1 MIIKK
6 VLIILSSIFLLASV
20 PAAIHPKENF
30 IKKAHQS
37 MDFTEYERAIGY
49 FNQALSANPNQKDVR
64 VGQGFAYFKLGKY
77 DDAIRVLNKELA
89 LFPDSLDAS
98 ILLGHVYFN
107 QEKYEEAAKLCK
119 GFDELLEKAVRENA
133 KKKKL
138 NLMRQRDREEF
149 KENYEYFFDKIR
161 KKNPNLGLPYF
172 ILGFH
177 HKKNGNFDKAEENFN
192 QAVKKGYS
200 SVACKAQLIDIELAR
215 ENWHEGV
222 TKSRVG
228 LQIENSKSEFY
239 FLMGYAY
246 YHLGEIDRAVYCF
259 DNAFKLRPY
268 EVEAAKNLGR
278 IYFNQNK
285 FKKATSFLKKVL
297 NRVPFDY
304 EARFLLDR
312 SSNEKPVQR
321 KENIPRITKDM
332 VDKVD
337 LEYKYV
343 FRSDINHIISVMNE
357 TALSLL
363 KSGHL
368 GKAIGLIRVFLEI
381 HDLSPDLNYNLANF
395 YRMNNDW
402 GKAIKYAWRT
412 TELKKDFRDAYDLVG
427 NIFFR
432 LEDYE
437 NAIIAYQKV
446 MDIGPRDALGYYNLG
461 CVYSA
466 MEDLDKAEESW
477 KNAISRE
484 KARKVKTKE
493 KASGD
498 ELTRTVTVF
507 KASVAA
513 KAHDG
518 LGRLYLQRNQSE
530 KALEHFEKAVEIEPG
545 KPDLYYEIGKIYLEQ
560 KNTKKAIYSF
570 ERYLYLG
577 GKEEKEVKEILE
589 SIK

>member
-1 MIIKK
+1 M
-6 VLIILSSIFLLASV
+6 SV
-20 PAAIHPKENF
+20 HTLIHPKENF
-30 IKKAHQS
+30 IKKAQQS
-37 MDFTEYERAIGY
+37 IDFTEYERAIGY
-49 FNQALSANPNQKDVR
+49 FDQALSTNPNQKDVR
-64 VGQGFAYFKLGKY
+64 AHQGFAYFKLGKY
-77 DDAIRVLNKELA
+77 DDAIRVLKEELA
-89 LFPDSLDAS
+89 LFPVSLDAS
-98 ILLGHVYFN
+98 ILLGYVYLI
-107 QEKYEEAAKLCK
+107 QEKYEEAAKLCEDY
-119 GFDELLEKAVRENA
+119 GDLFEKALREEA

-138 NLMRQRDREEF
+138 DLRSKKDRAEF

-177 HKKNGNFDKAEENFN
+177 HKKSGNFDKAEDNFN
-192 QAVKKGYS
+192 EAIKKGYS
-200 SVACKAQLIDIELAR
+200 SADCKAQLIDIELAQ
-215 ENWHEGV
+215 ENWQEALV
-222 TKSRVG
+222 KSRIA
-228 LQIENSKSEFY
+228 LQIEESKSEFY
-239 FLMGYAY
+239 FLMGYTY
-246 YHLGEIDRAVYCF
+246 YHLGNTERAVYCF

-268 EVEAAKNLGR
+268 EVEAAKNLGK

-297 NRVPFDY
+297 NIVPFDY
-304 EARFLLDR
+304 EAMFLLDR
-312 SSNEKPVQR
+312 SSDEKPVQK
-321 KENIPRITKDM
+321 KENKPKITKNI

-343 FRSDINHIISVMNE
+343 FKSDINYIISVMNE

-363 KSGHL
+363 KSGYL

-395 YRMNNDW
+395 YRMNNDL

-412 TELKKDFRDAYDLVG
+412 TELKKDFRDAHDLVG

-437 NAIIAYQKV
+437 NAIIAYRKV
-446 MDIGPRDALGYYNLG
+446 MDIGPRDSLGYYNLG

-466 MEDLDKAEESW
+466 MGDFANAEESW

-484 KARKVKTKE
+484 KVRKVKTKE
-493 KASGD
+493 KTSED

-513 KAHDG
+513 KAHDS

-530 KALEHFEKAVEIEPG
+530 KALEHFEKAIEIEPG
-545 KPDLYYEIGKIYLEQ
+545 KPDLYYEIGKIYLDQ
-560 KNTKKAIYSF
+560 KNTKKAISAF

-577 GKEEKEVKEILE
+577 GKEEKKVKEILE

>member
-1 MIIKK
+1 MNKK
-6 VLIILSSIFLLASV
+6 IPIILSLIFLLVSV
-20 PAAIHPKENF
+20 RTVIHPKENL

-37 MDFTEYERAIGY
+37 LDFTEYKQAIGY
-49 FNQALSANPNQKDVR
+49 FAQALSADPNQKDVR
-64 VGQGFAYFKLGKY
+64 ANQGFAYFMLGKY
-77 DDAIRVLNKELA
+77 DDAISVLKEELA

-98 ILLGHVYFN
+98 ILLGYVYFS
-107 QEKYEEAAKLCK
+107 QEKYEEAAKLCQDY
-119 GFDELLEKAVRENA
+119 DELLEKALREEA

-138 NLMRQRDREEF
+138 DLRSKKGRNEF

-177 HKKNGNFDKAEENFN
+177 HKKSGNYDEAEENFN
-192 QAVKKGYS
+192 QAVKKGYNS
-200 SVACKAQLIDIELAR
+200 AECKAQLIDMELAR
-215 ENWHEGV
+215 ENWQEGLA
-222 TKSRVG
+222 KLRIA
-228 LQIENSKSEFY
+228 LQTEDSKSEFY

-246 YHLGEIDRAVYCF
+246 YHLGEIERAVYCF

-268 EVEAAKNLGR
+268 EVEAAKNLGK
-278 IYFNQNK
+278 IYFNQNE
-285 FKKATSFLKKVL
+285 FKKATSLLKKVL
-297 NRVPFDY
+297 NIVPFDY
-304 EARFLLDR
+304 EAKFLIER
-312 SSNEKPVQR
+312 SAREKSIQK
-321 KENIPRITKDM
+321 KENKPKITKNM
-332 VDKVD
+332 VDMVD

-343 FRSDINHIISVMNE
+343 FKSDINHIISVMNE
-357 TALSLL
+357 SALSLL
-363 KSGHL
+363 RSGHL
-368 GKAIGLIRVFLEI
+368 GKAIGLIRIFLEI

-395 YRMNNDW
+395 YRMNNDL
-402 GKAIKYAWRT
+402 GKAIKYAWRV
-412 TELKKDFRDAYDLVG
+412 TELKKNFRDAYDLVG

-437 NAIIAYQKV
+437 NAIVAYQKV
-446 MDIGPRDALGYYNLG
+446 IDIGPKDAKGYYNLG
-461 CVYSA
+461 CVYSE
-466 MEDLDKAEESW
+466 MEDLNNAEESW

-484 KARKVKTKE
+484 KVRKVKKE
-493 KASGD
+493 KSLED

-507 KASVAA
+507 KASVSA

-518 LGRLYLQRNQSE
+518 LGRLYLQQNQSE

-545 KPDLYYEIGKIYLEQ
+545 RPELYYEIGKIYLNQ

-577 GKEEKEVKEILE
+577 GKEEKKVKEILE

>member
-1 MIIKK
+1 MNKK
-6 VLIILSSIFLLASV
+6 IAIILSLIFLLVSV
-20 PAAIHPKENF
+20 RTVIHPKENL

-37 MDFTEYERAIGY
+37 LDFTEYERAIGY
-49 FNQALSANPNQKDVR
+49 FAQALSADPNQKDAR
-64 VGQGFAYFKLGKY
+64 ANQGFAYFMLGKY
-77 DDAIRVLNKELA
+77 DEAIRVLKEELA
-89 LFPDSLDAS
+89 LFPGSLDAS
-98 ILLGHVYFN
+98 ILLGYVYFN
-107 QEKYEEAAKLCK
+107 QEKYEEAAKLCQDY
-119 GFDELLEKAVRENA
+119 DELLEKALREEA
-133 KKKKL
+133 KKKGLKFE
-138 NLMRQRDREEF
+138 RKKDRDEF
-149 KENYEYFFDKIR
+149 EKNYEYFFDKVR

-177 HKKNGNFDKAEENFN
+177 HKKSGNYDEAEENFN
-192 QAVKKGYS
+192 QAVKKGYN
-200 SVACKAQLIDIELAR
+200 SVACKAQLIDMELAR
-215 ENWHEGV
+215 ENWQEGLA
-222 TKSRVG
+222 KSRIA
-228 LQIENSKSEFY
+228 LQIEDSKSEFY

-246 YHLGEIDRAVYCF
+246 YHLGEIGRAIYCF

-268 EVEAAKNLGR
+268 EVEAAKNLGK
-278 IYFNQNK
+278 IYFNQNE
-285 FKKATSFLKKVL
+285 FKKATSLLKKVL
-297 NRVPFDY
+297 NIVPFDY
-304 EARFLLDR
+304 EAKFLIER
-312 SSNEKPVQR
+312 SAREKPIQK
-321 KENIPRITKDM
+321 KENKPKITKNM

-343 FRSDINHIISVMNE
+343 FKYDINHIISVMNE
-357 TALSLL
+357 SALSLL
-363 KSGHL
+363 RSGHL
-368 GKAIGLIRVFLEI
+368 GKAIGLIRIFLEI

-395 YRMNNDW
+395 YRMNNDL
-402 GKAIKYAWRT
+402 GKAIKYAWRV

-437 NAIIAYQKV
+437 NAIVAYQKV
-446 MDIGPRDALGYYNLG
+446 IDIGPKDAVGYYNLG

-466 MEDLDKAEESW
+466 LEDLDNAEESW

-484 KARKVKTKE
+484 KVRKVKKE
-493 KASGD
+493 KALED

-507 KASVAA
+507 KASVSA

-518 LGRLYLQRNQSE
+518 LGRLYLQQNQSE

-545 KPDLYYEIGKIYLEQ
+545 KPELYYEIGKIYLNQ

-577 GKEEKEVKEILE
+577 GKEEKKVKEILE